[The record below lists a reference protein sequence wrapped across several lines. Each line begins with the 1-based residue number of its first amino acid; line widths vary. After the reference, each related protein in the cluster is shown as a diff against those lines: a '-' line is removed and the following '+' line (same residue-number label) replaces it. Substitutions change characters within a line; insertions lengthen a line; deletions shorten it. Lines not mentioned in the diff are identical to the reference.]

1 MSGMYILSTR
11 GTKRYTLKQ
20 GIFMFCAGH
29 FTGPMYEVP
38 CYIAIAQNPLKD
50 VDLFN
55 VFTM

>member
-1 MSGMYILSTR
+1 MYILSTR

-55 VFTM
+55 GFTM